1 MPWKVEYL
9 ATCRR
14 QLKGLSPEVK
24 AEILAYMRE
33 NVVDADDP
41 YVTAKELTGR
51 WSGYW
56 RYRVGTYRVICK
68 IRDREMVVLAIKA
81 GHRGDVYS

>member
-1 MPWKVEYL
+1 
-9 ATCRR
+9 
-14 QLKGLSPEVK
+14 VK

-41 YVTAKELTGR
+41 YDAAKALTGR
-51 WSGYW
+51 WAGYW
-56 RYRVGTYRVICK
+56 RYRVGAYRVICK
-68 IRDREMVVLAIKA
+68 IRNKELVVMAVKA